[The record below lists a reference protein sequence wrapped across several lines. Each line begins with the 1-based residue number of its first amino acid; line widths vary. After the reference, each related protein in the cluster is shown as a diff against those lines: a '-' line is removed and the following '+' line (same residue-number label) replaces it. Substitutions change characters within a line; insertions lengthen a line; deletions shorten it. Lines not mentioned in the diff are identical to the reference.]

1 LIEEPECPHDLNTET
16 FELLGPNISEFGEV
30 KLYKSPSESY
40 LKLETTEMKRLCE
53 VVTLLDA
60 ENILG
65 LFSKAFRYQKQA
77 SQALFRTWISERRR
91 RSLLKGRPDFF

>member
-40 LKLETTEMKRLCE
+40 LKLEITEMKRLCE

-65 LFSKAFRYQKQA
+65 RFFEGLQ
-77 SQALFRTWISERRR
+77 ISEAGFA
-91 RSLLKGRPDFF
+91 SAFPDVDFRAA